1 VRGEIVS
8 FVPSSLFPLLLLLVA
23 SWVVVSVESGWRV
36 CGVVFAMVGQR
47 ERDKKTKR
55 RGENGQE
62 RKVAREAGQTEKGNE
77 WVEWNMGGMELEMEI
92 KMESTE
98 KEDCMFGRERT
109 DVVGNQKFPREGG
122 NEK

>member
-1 VRGEIVS
+1 MYILHLVRGEIVS

-36 CGVVFAMVGQR
+36 CGVVFAMVRQR

-62 RKVAREAGQTEKGNE
+62 RKVAGEEGQPEKGNE
-77 WVEWNMGGMELEMEI
+77 WVE
-92 KMESTE
+92 
-98 KEDCMFGRERT
+98 
-109 DVVGNQKFPREGG
+109 
-122 NEK
+122 